1 MIVLVEPVCGS
12 WVHEEVNAGFLQ
24 MIVNNSADDI
34 LYVGEKEH
42 VRCVR
47 KLSGSPRVCYAV
59 IKKTV
64 SMDNADLYENTAY
77 YVRLLNCIIT
87 RYRPERL
94 FILCGYRPCLLATIS
109 AALIYRNMDIYFV
122 LHGMIEEKKGRKDSY
137 KKLLKFSML
146 CRRLHLISYSPYCT
160 GKYWNVRDDKFIF
173 LHHPYIYRKMKLAKE
188 KGRNTSAKMVIGII
202 GACANDKALKL
213 VTEVTRQLSS
223 DYEYEFWVISR
234 FGKKFR
240 NLKNVRILDLEFE
253 RTQMERIMTEID
265 FLLMPYGRDEYTV
278 SASGVLWDAIA
289 NGIPCF
295 MLDSSYFKYYMKF
308 NIGYLAGSMD
318 GLCRIICGKI
328 KAGSKEQEMFFTDL
342 DKIEAEN
349 NRKIKDLLK

>member
-94 FILCGYRPCLLATIS
+94 FILCGYRPCLLASVS
-109 AALIYRNMDIYFV
+109 AALIYRNTDIYFV
-122 LHGMIEEKKGRKDSY
+122 LHGMIEEKKGHKDSY
-137 KKLLKFSML
+137 RKLLKLSMF
-146 CRRLHLISYSPYCT
+146 CRRMRFISYSPYCT
-160 GKYWNVRDDKFIF
+160 GKYWNVKDEKFIF
-173 LHHPYIYRKMKLAKE
+173 LHHPYICGKGKTLKE
-188 KGRNTSAKMVIGII
+188 NSMNTGTKTVIGII

-213 VTEVTRQLSS
+213 VAEVTRQLV
-223 DYEYEFWVISR
+223 DGCEYEFWVMSR

-253 RTQMERIMTEID
+253 RAQIEKVMTKID
-265 FLLMPYGRDEYTV
+265 FLLIPYGRDEYAV

-289 NGIPCF
+289 NEIPCL